1 MVLILLKDRLN
12 ELANYLN
19 FKSNITTG
27 IFFLLATIVFGQKKI
42 NNTFVFED
50 GFYMSY
56 ASFKNNLP
64 DAKLFELKNFS
75 YYLDGQKNILV
86 LNDEAIGKLAQ
97 SKIGSIDSL
106 WGMCV
111 KGIPYRRVTIE
122 KDSISH
128 YFVKLHVIG
137 DICYYYYPSIVDKEV
152 EMQVYNPFN
161 GEQVGRKTITNKE
174 KKLLEKIFKFKDGQ
188 IVDFTPSNFKM
199 MIQDDERVL
208 KTFRSLRSDEMDQKL
223 FKLLNIYNDRH
234 PVLIEQ

>member
-1 MVLILLKDRLN
+1 M
-12 ELANYLN
+12 
-19 FKSNITTG
+19 
-27 IFFLLATIVFGQKKI
+27 FFLLSSIVFGQLKI
-42 NNTFVFED
+42 NNAFVFED
-50 GFYMSY
+50 GFYRSY
-56 ASFKNNLP
+56 TSFKNNRP

-75 YYLDGQKNILV
+75 YYLDGQENILV
-86 LNDEAIGKLAQ
+86 LQKAALGRLNQ
-97 SKIGSIDSL
+97 SSLGSIDSI
-106 WGMCV
+106 WGMSV
-111 KGIPYRRVTIE
+111 KGVPYRRVTIE
-122 KDSISH
+122 KDSLSH

-188 IVDFTPSNFKM
+188 IVDFTPGNFKL

-208 KTFRSLRSDEMDQKL
+208 KTFRSLRSDEMGQKL

-234 PVLIEQ
+234 PVLIE